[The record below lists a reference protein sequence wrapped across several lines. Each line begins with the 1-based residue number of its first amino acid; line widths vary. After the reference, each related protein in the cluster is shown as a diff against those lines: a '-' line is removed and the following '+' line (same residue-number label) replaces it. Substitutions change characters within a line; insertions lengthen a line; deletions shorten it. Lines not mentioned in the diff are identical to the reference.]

1 MAPHSWHLAARVV
14 VAVPVAPPE
23 AVRRLRAE
31 GCEVMCVRE
40 DPLFVAV
47 GQFYEDFTQVSDEE
61 VRALLEEFWRA
72 PEGRGGP

>member
-1 MAPHSWHLAARVV
+1 
-14 VAVPVAPPE
+14 
-23 AVRRLRAE
+23 
-31 GCEVMCVRE
+31 
-40 DPLFVAV
+40 V